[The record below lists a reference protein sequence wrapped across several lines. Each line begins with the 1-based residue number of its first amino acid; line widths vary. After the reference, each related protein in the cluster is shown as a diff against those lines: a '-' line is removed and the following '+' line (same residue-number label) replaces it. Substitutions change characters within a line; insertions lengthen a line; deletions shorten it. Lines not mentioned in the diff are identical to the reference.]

1 MVGTP
6 SVSSAFQPEVR
17 LRSRYDHF
25 IGGREVPPMNG
36 QYFPV
41 ENPATGE
48 VLAEVADGGAEDVDR
63 AVRAATAAFRDGRW
77 SRWDPRERARVLFRI
92 AQRLADAVEDL
103 ARIETL
109 QTGRPIRE
117 MRAQLRR
124 LPEWFEYFG
133 ALAIGL
139 EGGVP
144 SFPGPYL
151 NYVRRIPL
159 GVVGLLTPWN
169 HPLLITAKK
178 LAPALAT
185 GNTVVIKPSE
195 LAPLTVLELAR
206 LCHEAGVPEGVINV
220 VTGLG
225 PTAGKA
231 LAEHPGLAK
240 VDLTGGTATGR
251 MVAAAAG
258 RNLARV
264 TAELGGKTPII
275 VFEDADLEAA
285 VNGAAFAAFI
295 AAGQTC
301 VQGARLLVQESIY
314 ADFTDRLVRKACSL
328 RLGDPLDPHTQMGPL
343 ISRAQL
349 ERVMRYVEIA
359 RQEGAKVLCGGRRP
373 ERQDLQSGYYYEP
386 TVLSDVTPQMVV
398 AREEIFGPVTCVLR
412 FRDEAEAIA
421 LANDS
426 LYGLAAAV
434 WTRDVARAHRVAH
447 ALEAG
452 VVWINDH
459 HRIDPASPW
468 GGMKDSGLGRE
479 NGWEAMREYTQTQS
493 IIVNISGE
501 SFDWFG
507 TTEVIRYS

>member
-1 MVGTP
+1 M
-6 SVSSAFQPEVR
+6 
-17 LRSRYDHF
+17 
-25 IGGREVPPMNG
+25 
-36 QYFPV
+36 
-41 ENPATGE
+41 
-48 VLAEVADGGAEDVDR
+48 
-63 AVRAATAAFRDGRW
+63 
-77 SRWDPRERARVLFRI
+77 
-92 AQRLADAVEDL
+92 
-103 ARIETL
+103 
-109 QTGRPIRE
+109 
-117 MRAQLRR
+117 
-124 LPEWFEYFG
+124 
-133 ALAIGL
+133 
-139 EGGVP
+139 
-144 SFPGPYL
+144 
-151 NYVRRIPL
+151 
-159 GVVGLLTPWN
+159 
-169 HPLLITAKK
+169 LITAKK

>member
-1 MVGTP
+1 MGISIRP
-6 SVSSAFQPEVR
+6 
-17 LRSRYDHF
+17 RYDHF
-25 IGGREVPPMNG
+25 INGREVPPAG
-36 QYFPV
+36 GRYFPV

-48 VLAEVADGGAEDVDR
+48 TLAEVADGGPEDVER
-63 AVRAATAAFRDGRW
+63 AVQAAAEAFRDGRW
-77 SRWDPRERARVLFRI
+77 SRRDPRERARILY
-92 AQRLADAVEDL
+92 RLADLLREALEDL

-117 MRAQLRR
+117 MRAQLSRI
-124 LPEWFEYFG
+124 PEWFEYFG
-133 ALAIGL
+133 ALAVGL
-139 EGGVP
+139 EGAVVP
-144 SFPGPYL
+144 FSGPYL

-169 HPLLITAKK
+169 HPLLITTKK
-178 LAPALAT
+178 LAPALAA

-206 LCHEAGVPEGVINV
+206 LGAEAGIPEGVVNV
-220 VTGLG
+220 VTGFG

-251 MVAAAAG
+251 AVAAAAG

-264 TAELGGKTPII
+264 TAELGGKTPVI

-295 AAGQTC
+295 ATGQTC
-301 VQGARLLVQESIY
+301 VQGARLLVQRPILEP
-314 ADFTDRLVRKACSL
+314 FVERLVRKTRAL
-328 RLGDPLDPHTQMGPL
+328 RLGDPLDPATQVGPL
-343 ISRAQL
+343 ISQAQR
-349 ERVMRYVEIA
+349 ERVMRYVEQGL
-359 RQEGAKVLCGGRRP
+359 QEGARLLCGGRIPDDPALR
-373 ERQDLQSGYYYEP
+373 RGYFYEP
-386 TVLSDVTPQMVV
+386 TILGDVRPDMVV
-398 AREEIFGPVTCVLR
+398 AREEIFGPVTVVIP
-412 FRDEAEAIA
+412 FADEAEAIR

-426 LYGLAAAV
+426 PYGLAAAV
-434 WTRDVARAHRVAH
+434 WTRDVGRAHRVAQ
-447 ALEAG
+447 ALEVG

-468 GGMKDSGLGRE
+468 GGLKASGLGRE

-493 IIVNISGE
+493 IIVNMNPE
-501 SFDWFG
+501 PFDWYG